1 MEEEKYQYLDQTPR
15 IKNGPSSLRNVY
27 PKIRVS
33 YWNYRL
39 LKLSVHAP
47 QRQPTQR
54 NGQTRMSRGG
64 MSTMIRLHGHEFILA
79 GKARKPENN
88 THQVL
93 NTIDK
98 DALRI
103 GMNCLMHASAN
114 AFFFNRRKR
123 PSGLVCHASTS
134 NRNKRNNENENPVL
148 PSAHSR
154 TTNSS
159 QTFPSPPG

>member
-1 MEEEKYQYLDQTPR
+1 MPSSTFQPYIRQLNLYMEEEKCQYLDQTLR

-33 YWNYRL
+33 YWNSRL

-79 GKARKPENN
+79 GKTRKPENN

-103 GMNCLMHASAN
+103 GMNCLMHTSAN
-114 AFFFNRRKR
+114 AFF
-123 PSGLVCHASTS
+123 LQ
-134 NRNKRNNENENPVL
+134 
-148 PSAHSR
+148 
-154 TTNSS
+154 SS
-159 QTFPSPPG
+159 